1 MNYRPPLNNSERGD
15 AQNVGTPHTGYSR
28 TARRE
33 APPIPRAPAPQEA
46 PRESSPAPPSNRP
59 VPAPAVRKSREPW
72 VPLPEPIPQPT
83 VTAVASEEA
92 ATQPSPPPSPVRK
105 TPLASVSLPRA
116 ADVPYIDLPPV
127 VTRKDRKAQ
136 LMAAQQAINPVP
148 KAPKTS
154 AQLLKKP
161 KQKKK
166 DKTAVEEAPP
176 GQDGIIERLKK
187 TFFGSWFS

>member
-1 MNYRPPLNNSERGD
+1 MTR
-15 AQNVGTPHTGYSR
+15 R
-28 TARRE
+28 TWGRLIPATHGRRVE
-33 APPIPRAPAPQEA
+33 KLHRFLGRQLLRKLHGSLLLP
-46 PRESSPAPPSNRP
+46 PPSNRP
-59 VPAPAVRKSREPW
+59 VPAPAVRKFREPW

-136 LMAAQQAINPVP
+136 LMAAQQAINPVQRRP
-148 KAPKTS
+148 R
-154 AQLLKKP
+154 LL
-161 KQKKK
+161 
-166 DKTAVEEAPP
+166 
-176 GQDGIIERLKK
+176 LNY
-187 TFFGSWFS
+187 